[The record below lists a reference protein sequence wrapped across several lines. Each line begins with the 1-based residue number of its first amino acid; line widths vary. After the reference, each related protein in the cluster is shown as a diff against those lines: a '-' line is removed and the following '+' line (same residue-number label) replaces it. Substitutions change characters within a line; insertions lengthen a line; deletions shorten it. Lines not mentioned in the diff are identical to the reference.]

1 MNSSVQVQ
9 KALLANYC
17 LKRHDQASLILVC
30 CSLQLCFYCVCRVR
44 NRPSNAAG
52 DTTRQTFSN
61 TDLSIT
67 QPIVVMIYPV
77 FFTDAESS
85 FIAFENHPV
94 EPKAGTISNQ
104 HSLVALEK
112 AFDSLLIVNPSD
124 LTTVVDFGVL
134 VFLSSDFEQFENK
147 RYICVHEACKQTT
160 REVPRVVIQLWVLF
174 KLSLGKALCS
184 EEHCADWGPRSD
196 RTYDAFKEAT

>member
-77 FFTDAESS
+77 LVTDTKLS
-85 FIAFENHPV
+85 FINFKDHPV
-94 EPKAGTISNQ
+94 EPKAGTVPNQ
-104 HSLVALEK
+104 HSLITLEESSY
-112 AFDSLLIVNPSD
+112 SLLLVN
-124 LTTVVDFGVL
+124 
-134 VFLSSDFEQFENK
+134 
-147 RYICVHEACKQTT
+147 
-160 REVPRVVIQLWVLF
+160 
-174 KLSLGKALCS
+174 
-184 EEHCADWGPRSD
+184 
-196 RTYDAFKEAT
+196 AFNLMTIANL